1 MLEKSYWKG
10 AHLVNLDDIE
20 NLYDRAVMARE
31 VATYFF
37 SGTVTFGNR
46 LDINHRTLWNYRY
59 NHEPLSEGLAWRVD
73 SWNEG
78 ISFAFLRPD
87 LVSTEHDEI
96 LGNNIPVRC
105 QNCAYRFGQTL
116 VAE

>member
-37 SGTVTFGNR
+37 SCTVTFGNR
-46 LDINHRTLWNYRY
+46 
-59 NHEPLSEGLAWRVD
+59 
-73 SWNEG
+73 
-78 ISFAFLRPD
+78 
-87 LVSTEHDEI
+87 
-96 LGNNIPVRC
+96 
-105 QNCAYRFGQTL
+105 
-116 VAE
+116 